1 MKREIKE
8 FLKNSSIELL
18 VYAALVLGY
27 FFLVLHFLGNWLDGL
42 FVNNRQLYAGA
53 ALGLILGQGIVL
65 ELLTTLLVR
74 LVRAARRR

>member
-1 MKREIKE
+1 MKSEIKE

-18 VYAALVLGY
+18 VYSALVLGY
-27 FFLVLHFLGNWLDGL
+27 FFLVLHFLGNWLHGL
-42 FVNNRQLYAGA
+42 YVNNRQLYAWA

-74 LVRAARRR
+74 LVRAARRH